1 MDKPQ
6 IQHTMSENYNIF
18 KVLKFER
25 KETIHSAMIAAIIE
39 HDKHNWTTFFDLL
52 EEKGKE
58 MGFNVGALRDPN
70 SINFNDNTNHKWI
83 DTEKVLEKL
92 NKKEGDT
99 DWGRADIWIGS
110 NKGND
115 RYRLIIENKIDAG
128 FQYRQLRGYYRYLIE
143 EPRKIAGLF
152 VLCVDDNQAFRDKA
166 DEAAFHYNHE
176 SMWTE
181 TNQVE
186 THYAIITYTDI
197 KEWLEKVVNNDTKD
211 AKFNSI
217 VKDYLSVVRGL
228 IKEKEDVSK
237 TIQEDYEYTVITVT
251 DEDGYGWDY
260 SIDHILDN
268 ALFGSKEHQLDYLSD
283 IIHDIEHYRDY
294 LNALDPSNERFK
306 QWL

>member
-1 MDKPQ
+1 
-6 IQHTMSENYNIF
+6 MSENYNIF

-39 HDKHNWTTFFDLL
+39 HDEYNWTTFFNLL

-58 MGFNVGALRDPN
+58 KGFNVSALRDF
-70 SINFNDNTNHKWI
+70 INFSDNKHHKWI

-92 NKKEGDT
+92 NKKDGET

-143 EPRKIAGLF
+143 EPRKNAGLF

-166 DEAAFHYNHE
+166 DEAAFHYDHE

-181 TNQVE
+181 TNKVE
-186 THYAIITYTDI
+186 TQYAIITYTDI
-197 KEWLEKVVNNDTKD
+197 KEWLKKVVNNDTKD
-211 AKFNSI
+211 ARFNSI
-217 VKDYLSVVRGL
+217 VKDYLSIVKGL
-228 IKEKEDVSK
+228 IKNEKEDVNK
-237 TIQEDYEYTVITVT
+237 TNQEDYEYTEITVI

-260 SIDHILDN
+260 PIDHILSN
-268 ALFGSKEHQLDYLSD
+268 ALFGSKEHQLDQLND
-283 IIHDIEHYRDY
+283 IILDIEHYRDY

-306 QWL
+306 QLL